1 MELTVKPIATKRNA
15 VRAEN
20 SSESASEFSTKANA
34 APNSLLILNGSPRT
48 AGTVAKILREIEQG
62 AKDSGCETVF
72 IDVASLSFAS
82 CTGCMAC
89 RTKRACVLPHDDA
102 HVIAERIGQCAA
114 LAVGTPVYWGNMN
127 GNLKRLFDRLV
138 YALETESPL
147 GIPRP
152 HHKGKRAAIVTAC
165 TTPFPFN
172 IVCGQ
177 TTKAAAALKEILSW
191 SGFRVQSHIAMSGT
205 KQADKATPRQKR
217 RARKCAKRLALAT
230 QPHHK

>member
-1 MELTVKPIATKRNA
+1 MELTVKPIA
-15 VRAEN
+15 
-20 SSESASEFSTKANA
+20 
-34 APNSLLILNGSPRT
+34 APNTLLILNGSPRVK
-48 AGTVAKILREIEQG
+48 GTVAKILHEIEQG

-89 RTKRACVLPHDDA
+89 RTKRACILPHDDA
-102 HVIAERIGQCAA
+102 HDVAERIRHCAA
-114 LAVGTPVYWGNMN
+114 LVVGTPVYWGNMN

-147 GIPRP
+147 GIPCP

-177 TTKAAAALKEILSW
+177 TSKAAAALKEILSW

-205 KQADKATPRQKR
+205 KQTDKATPWQKR
-217 RARKCAKRLALAT
+217 RARNCAKRLVGAT
-230 QPHHK
+230 YPRHQ

>member
-1 MELTVKPIATKRNA
+1 MEIAVKPIA
-15 VRAEN
+15 
-20 SSESASEFSTKANA
+20 
-34 APNSLLILNGSPRT
+34 APNTLLILNGSPRT
-48 AGTVAKILREIEQG
+48 KGTVAKILREIEQG

-89 RTKRACVLPHDDA
+89 RTKRTCILPHDDA
-102 HVIAERIGQCAA
+102 HDVAERIRHCVA
-114 LAVGTPVYWGNMN
+114 LVVGTPVYWGNMN

-177 TTKAAAALKEILSW
+177 TTKVAAALKEILSW

-205 KQADKATPRQKR
+205 KQADKATLCQKR
-217 RARKCAKRLALAT
+217 RARNCAKRLARAT
-230 QPHHK
+230 HHK